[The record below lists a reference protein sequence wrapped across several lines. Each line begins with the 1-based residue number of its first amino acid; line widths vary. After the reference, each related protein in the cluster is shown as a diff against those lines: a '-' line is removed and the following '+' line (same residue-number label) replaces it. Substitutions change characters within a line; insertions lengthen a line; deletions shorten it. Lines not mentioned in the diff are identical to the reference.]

1 MYESRWAE
9 WEKKLGMGGKRM
21 EKEGRRESEEE
32 NELSRVVPTYRRH
45 GLDVFWGWVG

>member
-1 MYESRWAE
+1 
-9 WEKKLGMGGKRM
+9 M

-32 NELSRVVPTYRRH
+32 NELSRVVLRYCRY